1 MVVLPEPT
9 KPVITVIGIFGVA
22 MVVVVVVEWFR
33 GERLFYRIEDRT
45 WALWVYDEKSLEM
58 VNWTDVSCIAT
69 SETLVYD
76 CSISHQT

>member
-1 MVVLPEPT
+1 MVLPEPT

-22 MVVVVVVEWFR
+22 MVEVVVLEWFR
-33 GERLFYRIEDRT
+33 GERLEDRP
-45 WALWVYDEKSLEM
+45 WALWFYDEKSLEM